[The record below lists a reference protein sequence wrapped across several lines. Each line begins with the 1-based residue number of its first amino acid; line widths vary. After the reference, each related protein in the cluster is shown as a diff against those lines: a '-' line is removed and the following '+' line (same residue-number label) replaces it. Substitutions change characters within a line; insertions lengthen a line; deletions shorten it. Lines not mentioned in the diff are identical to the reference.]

1 MDGSHWQGAYARP
14 WLQSQCELGTVAGK
28 LSIALCPIKIP
39 GRAACP
45 RCRPHPLGLPVE
57 GHQFVLACDCSGQMA
72 GISRPQSLLTF
83 QQLLPNFSNERAS
96 FEYVQM
102 RRYISIH
109 FISSLICE
117 SNIDPELSVMGKL
130 LILTDRREK
139 LIFAFYKHLI
149 LISGAVNQCCTPA
162 WGR

>member
-1 MDGSHWQGAYARP
+1 MAAAGEVPTPGPGFSPSMSLG
-14 WLQSQCELGTVAGK
+14 WLWVSF
-28 LSIALCPIKIP
+28 LSSLPYKVS
-39 GRAACP
+39 GRAA
-45 RCRPHPLGLPVE
+45 PHLPGLPVE
-57 GHQFVLACDCSGQMA
+57 GHRFVLAWNCSGQMV
-72 GISRPQSLLTF
+72 GISRPQSPLTF
-83 QQLLPNFSNERAS
+83 EQLLLNFNNERAS

-117 SNIDPELSVMGKL
+117 SNIDLELSVMGKL
-130 LILTDRREK
+130 LILTDIREK

-149 LISGAVNQCCTPA
+149 LISGTVNECHTPA

>member
-1 MDGSHWQGAYARP
+1 MDGGPWRCAHARP
-14 WLQSQCELGTVAGK
+14 WLRSQCELGTVAGK
-28 LSIALCPIKIP
+28 LSIPLCPIKSLAEP
-39 GRAACP
+39 
-45 RCRPHPLGLPVE
+45 PLPPPGLPAE
-57 GHQFVLACDCSGQMA
+57 GHQFVLACGCSGQMV
-72 GISRPQSLLTF
+72 GVSRPQSPLTF
-83 QQLLPNFSNERAS
+83 EQLSPNFSNERAS

-130 LILTDRREK
+130 LILTDIREK

-149 LISGAVNQCCTPA
+149 LISGAVNECCTPA